1 MKAKEEI
8 MRNKKV
14 LEALQKKELEVVT
27 TLLELLLLV
36 FAKSEA
42 RSTMNAHEF
51 INYEIEFYLYNLY
64 IPMEEEII
72 GIFNGR
78 NDAIDN
84 QFIKEAK
91 IVQIGEVVVDELSF
105 KDAKSALV
113 ALKQFLEQRP
123 LDVTSLI

>member
-1 MKAKEEI
+1 

>member
-51 INYEIEFYLYNLY
+51 INYEIEFYLHNLY

-78 NDAIDN
+78 NDAIEN